1 MPILQP
7 EDTALPQPADLPPLP
22 NASGSLGG
30 WFWRAYLARRKG
42 MLALAF
48 GVMVIEGSTLGALS
62 YMLEPLFDKVFAAG
76 GDAALWPVGLMI
88 FGLFAIRAATS
99 LTSKTMLAMIS
110 QQVAAR
116 MQGDLLAHL
125 LRLDMGFFHKH
136 APGAL
141 IERVQGDTMA
151 VQGIWISLLAGVGR
165 DLVAL
170 VGLMAVAISIDPG
183 WTLAAV
189 VGTPLLILPA
199 AVLRRYLRR
208 KAMHLRDQAGAR
220 ATRLDEIFHGI
231 QAVKLNRMEAYQ
243 NARFGSILDRIVRA
257 ETRNAAG
264 KAVLPSLVDLVTGLG
279 FLAVL
284 MLGGRE
290 VATGE
295 RTTGE
300 FMAFFSAMVLTFQP
314 IRRLS
319 DMAGLWQMASA
330 SLERIVEL
338 LKITPAQ
345 QRPAVSRAVPD
356 TLPPA
361 LSFQGV
367 HFGYGDSTVLDG
379 LSFVAEAG
387 QITALVGP
395 SGAGKSTVFHLLTGL
410 ADPALGR
417 VEIAGIPT
425 TDLALVD
432 QRALFASVSQDS
444 ALFDDPLRDNLL
456 LGQTGIAQAQIDR
469 ALDMAQAGG
478 FVTALP
484 KGLDTEAGPRGA
496 TLSGGQR
503 QRIAIARALLRDAP
517 VLLLD
522 EATSALDAASES
534 AISTALEQ
542 ASAGRTTLVIAH
554 RLATVR
560 RAHRI
565 VVMDQ
570 GRAVEIGT
578 HEELLAKSGLYAKLH
593 ALQFKDQGTGK

>member
-1 MPILQP
+1 
-7 EDTALPQPADLPPLP
+7 
-22 NASGSLGG
+22 
-30 WFWRAYLARRKG
+30 

-48 GVMVIEGSTLGALS
+48 GIMVIEGSTLGALS
-62 YMLEPLFDKVFAAG
+62 YMLEPLFDRVFAAG
-76 GDAALWPVGLMI
+76 GDAVLWPIGLAI
-88 FGLFAIRAATS
+88 FGLFAVRATTS
-99 LTSKTMLAMIS
+99 LTSKTLLAMIS

-116 MQGDLLAHL
+116 MQRDLLAHL

-136 APGAL
+136 SPGAL
-141 IERVQGDTMA
+141 IERVQGDTLA
-151 VQGIWISLLAGVGR
+151 VQGVWISLLAGVGR

-170 VGLMAVAISIDPG
+170 VGLLAVAISIDPE
-183 WTLAAV
+183 WTLAAI

-199 AVLRRYLRR
+199 AVLQRYLRR

-231 QAVKLNRMEAYQ
+231 QAIKLNRMEDYQ
-243 NARFGSILDRIVRA
+243 NDRFAAIIARITRA

-264 KAVLPSLVDLVTGLG
+264 RAVLPSLVDLVTGLG

-290 VATGE
+290 VADGT

-314 IRRLS
+314 IRRLG

-330 SLERIVEL
+330 SLERIVRL
-338 LKITPAQ
+338 LAETPS
-345 QRPAVSRAVPD
+345 QRRPVVSPSLSPA
-356 TLPPA
+356 LPPG
-361 LSFQGV
+361 LRFDGV
-367 HFGYGDSTVLDG
+367 EFGYGETPVLKG
-379 LSFVAEAG
+379 LSFEAEAG
-387 QITALVGP
+387 RITALVGP

-410 ADPALGR
+410 ADPAQGR

-425 TDLALVD
+425 TDLTLAD
-432 QRALFASVSQDS
+432 QRALFAAVSQDS

-456 LGQTGIAQAQIDR
+456 LGQTGIAPEAIEQAL
-469 ALDMAQAGG
+469 AMAQATD
-478 FVTALP
+478 FVARLP
-484 KGLDTEAGPRGA
+484 QGLETEAGPRGT

-503 QRIAIARALLRDAP
+503 QRIAIARALLRNAP

-522 EATSALDAASES
+522 EATSALDAASEAALS
-534 AISTALEQ
+534 AALEA

-578 HEELLAKSGLYAKLH
+578 HEELLAKGGLYAQLH
-593 ALQFKDQGTGK
+593 ALQFKDQGMQG

>member
-1 MPILQP
+1 
-7 EDTALPQPADLPPLP
+7 
-22 NASGSLGG
+22 
-30 WFWRAYLARRKG
+30 

-48 GVMVIEGSTLGALS
+48 AVMVIEGSTLGALS
-62 YMLEPLFDKVFAAG
+62 YMLEPLFDRVFAAG
-76 GDAALWPVGLMI
+76 GDAVLWPVGLAI
-88 FGLFAIRAATS
+88 FGLFAIRATTS
-99 LTSKTMLAMIS
+99 LTSKTLLAMIS
-110 QQVAAR
+110 QQVAAK
-116 MQGDLLAHL
+116 MQSDLLAHL
-125 LRLDMGFFHKH
+125 LRLDMGFFNKNS
-136 APGAL
+136 PGAL
-141 IERVQGDTMA
+141 IERVQGDTLA

-170 VGLMAVAISIDPG
+170 VGLLAVAISIDAE
-183 WTLAAV
+183 WTLAAI

-199 AVLRRYLRR
+199 AILRRYLRR

-231 QAVKLNRMEAYQ
+231 QAIKLNRMEAYQ
-243 NARFGSILDRIVRA
+243 NSRFVTILERIVRA

-314 IRRLS
+314 IRRLG
-319 DMAGLWQMASA
+319 DMAGMWQMASA
-330 SLERIVEL
+330 SLERIVSL
-338 LKITPAQ
+338 LAQSPAQ
-345 QRPAVSRAVPD
+345 HRPEVSVSAPIA
-356 TLPPA
+356 LPPS
-361 LSFQGV
+361 LSFDNV
-367 HFGYGDSTVLDG
+367 TFGYGETPVLNG
-379 LSFVAEAG
+379 LSFRAEAG
-387 QITALVGP
+387 KVTALVGP
-395 SGAGKSTVFHLLTGL
+395 SGAGKTTVFHLLTGL

-417 VEIAGIPT
+417 VEIAGQPT
-425 TDLALVD
+425 TDLTLSD
-432 QRALFASVSQDS
+432 QRALFAAVSQDS

-456 LGQTGIAQAQIDR
+456 LGRKDVAQADIDQ
-469 ALDMAQAGG
+469 ALAMAQASA
-478 FVTALP
+478 FVSKLP
-484 KGLDTEAGPRGA
+484 NGLETEAGPRGA

-522 EATSALDAASES
+522 EATSALDAASEAALS
-534 AISTALEQ
+534 AALEA

-578 HEELLAKSGLYAKLH
+578 HEELLAKAGLYAKLH
-593 ALQFKDQGTGK
+593 ALQFKDQETEK

>member
-1 MPILQP
+1 
-7 EDTALPQPADLPPLP
+7 
-22 NASGSLGG
+22 
-30 WFWRAYLARRKG
+30 

-48 GVMVIEGSTLGALS
+48 GIMVIEGSTLGALS
-62 YMLEPLFDKVFAAG
+62 YMLEPLFDRVFAAG
-76 GDAALWPVGLMI
+76 GDAVLWPIGLAI
-88 FGLFAIRAATS
+88 FGLFAVRATTS
-99 LTSKTMLAMIS
+99 LTSKTLLAMIS

-116 MQGDLLAHL
+116 MQRDLLAHL

-136 APGAL
+136 SPGAL
-141 IERVQGDTMA
+141 IERVQGDTLA

-170 VGLMAVAISIDPG
+170 VGLLAVAISIDPE
-183 WTLAAV
+183 WTLAAI

-199 AVLRRYLRR
+199 AVLQRYLRR

-231 QAVKLNRMEAYQ
+231 QAIKLNRMEHYQ
-243 NARFGSILDRIVRA
+243 NDRFAAIIARITRA

-264 KAVLPSLVDLVTGLG
+264 RAVLPSLVDLVTGLG

-290 VATGE
+290 VADGT

-314 IRRLS
+314 IRRLG

-330 SLERIVEL
+330 SLERIVRL
-338 LKITPAQ
+338 LAETPS
-345 QRPAVSRAVPD
+345 QRRPVVSVARPEP
-356 TLPPA
+356 LPPS
-361 LSFQGV
+361 LRFDGV
-367 HFGYGDSTVLDG
+367 EFGYGETPVLKG
-379 LSFVAEAG
+379 LSFEAEAG
-387 QITALVGP
+387 RITALVGP

-410 ADPALGR
+410 ADPAQGR

-425 TDLALVD
+425 TDLTLAD
-432 QRALFASVSQDS
+432 QRALFAAVSQDS

-456 LGQTGIAQAQIDR
+456 LGQTGIAPEAIEQAL
-469 ALDMAQAGG
+469 AMAQATD
-478 FVTALP
+478 FVARLP
-484 KGLDTEAGPRGA
+484 QGLETEAGPRGT

-503 QRIAIARALLRDAP
+503 QRIAIARALLRNAP

-522 EATSALDAASES
+522 EATSALDAASEAALS
-534 AISTALEQ
+534 AALEA

-578 HEELLAKSGLYAKLH
+578 HEELLAKGGLYAQLH
-593 ALQFKDQGTGK
+593 ALQFKDQGMQG